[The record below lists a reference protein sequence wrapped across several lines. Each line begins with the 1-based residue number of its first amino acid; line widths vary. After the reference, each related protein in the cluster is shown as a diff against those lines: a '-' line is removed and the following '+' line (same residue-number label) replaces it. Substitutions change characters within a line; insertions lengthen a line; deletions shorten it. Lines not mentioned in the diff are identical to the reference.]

1 MISIV
6 DYGMGNLKSVENAL
20 NFLGIKSVI
29 TSEREVILNSDGVI
43 LPGVGA
49 FPDAINN
56 IKKDGIDKVLKEAV
70 KRINLYL
77 EYALECSFYSKKV
90 KKLKAVED

>member
-1 MISIV
+1 MHLIFR
-6 DYGMGNLKSVENAL
+6 Y
-20 NFLGIKSVI
+20 KSVI
-29 TSEREVILNSDGVI
+29 TSEREVILNSDGII

-56 IKKDGIDKVLKEAV
+56 IKRDGIDKVLKEAV

-77 EYALECSFYSKKV
+77 EYVLECSFYLKKV